1 MTKPPSPIN
10 PANPGV
16 LLRAGWTEE
25 AIRIYQQ
32 IARASP
38 RRPDAHNNL
47 AVALKAAG
55 RLEEAVQNYHRA
67 VKIDPA
73 YDVARKNLAR
83 ALRRM
88 GRHEDALAQFAT
100 VFRGNSE
107 DTDARFEI
115 IDTLSEMEFPKPSP
129 VARKLL
135 LELFQRQ
142 DMDPQRLAPATFRL
156 LMTNRRFAT
165 AIAAAVEAY
174 PDQEPDRPLANRDLA
189 DPLLISLL
197 TWTLTP
203 SPEMEAWITMA
214 RRQLLM
220 AKISEKAISVEPVL
234 LWAMAAHCHASEHA
248 QSITS
253 DENAI
258 AASLVERLQP
268 GDETGIAIAGMY
280 LPLATI
286 PPAHDLWRRVSATKA
301 TATPMRLLLDRA
313 IANPRIER
321 DIAASLTSLTPIK
334 NETSTAVR
342 AQYEANPYPKWLSTD
357 RGATPRTLGQ
367 RLTQRFPALITTG
380 LNLER
385 PRILVAGCGTGR
397 HAITTAARYKDCSVL
412 AVDISRTSLAY
423 ASRQANLLGQDNI
436 EFAQADILGLATQ
449 EERFDLIECSGVLHH
464 MADPMAGWRA
474 LRKRTAR
481 HGVMRIGLY
490 SRHAR
495 SRWQSL
501 SGPVPS
507 DIENDE
513 INDFLRRR
521 RAMLLAKRPDGPEAV
536 VFRIG
541 DFYSLSGCRDLLFHT
556 REVQF
561 TLLEISAALTEL
573 NLEFLGFDALP
584 GTITEEFRKR
594 FPTPHQERD
603 LSAWDTFE
611 QDNPDTF
618 IAMYQ
623 FWCQAKS

>member
-1 MTKPPSPIN
+1 MIKPPSRIN
-10 PANPGV
+10 PADPVV
-16 LLRAGWTEE
+16 LLRAGRTED

-32 IARASP
+32 IARMNP

-55 RLEEAVQNYHRA
+55 RLEEAVQSYHRA

-73 YDVARKNLAR
+73 YVVARKNLAR

-88 GRHEDALAQFAT
+88 GRHEDAIAQLAT
-100 VFRGNSE
+100 VFRGDSA

-115 IDTLSEMEFPKPSP
+115 MDTLSEMEFPKPSP

-142 DMDPQRLAPATFRL
+142 DMDLQRLAPPTFRL
-156 LMTNRRFAT
+156 LMTNRRLAT
-165 AIAAAVEAY
+165 AVAAAVEAY

-203 SPEMEAWITMA
+203 SPEMEAWITLA
-214 RRQLLM
+214 RRQLLT
-220 AKISEKAISVEPVL
+220 AKISDKAISVEPGL

-253 DENAI
+253 DEHAI
-258 AASLVERLQP
+258 AASLVERLPP

-280 LPLATI
+280 LPLARI
-286 PPAHDLWRRVSATKA
+286 PAAHDLWRRASATKP
-301 TATPMRLLLDRA
+301 TAAPMRLLLERA
-313 IANPRIER
+313 IANPEIER
-321 DIAASLTSLTPIK
+321 DIAATLDSLTSIK
-334 NETSTAVR
+334 DETSTAVR

-367 RLTQRFPALITTG
+367 RLTQRFPALITAG
-380 LNLER
+380 PDLER

-397 HAITTAARYKDCSVL
+397 HAITTAARYKDSTVL

-423 ASRQANLLGQDNI
+423 AIRQASLLGQDNI
-436 EFAQADILGLATQ
+436 DFAQADILGLATH
-449 EERFDLIECSGVLHH
+449 EERYDLIECSGVLHH

-474 LRKRTAR
+474 LRKLAVP
-481 HGVMRIGLY
+481 HGLMRIGLY
-490 SRHAR
+490 SNRAR
-495 SRWQSL
+495 ARWRSL
-501 SGPVPS
+501 SGPVPN
-507 DIENDE
+507 DVENDE

-521 RAMLLAKRPDGPEAV
+521 RTALLAKRPEGPEAV

-556 REVQF
+556 QEVQF
-561 TLLEISAALTEL
+561 TLSEISEALAEL
-573 NLEFLGFDALP
+573 DLEFLGFDALP
-584 GTITEEFRKR
+584 GTIAEEFRER
-594 FPTPHQERD
+594 FHAPHQERD
-603 LSAWDTFE
+603 LSAWDAFE

-623 FWCQAKS
+623 FWCQANS